1 MDRKNISV
9 SMVNALSDADGIVE
23 AIVSVT
29 NIVDSVNDVI
39 EPGAYKNTLRKVI
52 KFIKN

>member
-1 MDRKNISV
+1 MEHKQVPVASV
-9 SMVNALSDADGIVE
+9 RGIDAVDGIVE

-39 EPGAYKNTLRKVI
+39 
-52 KFIKN
+52 

>member
-1 MDRKNISV
+1 MDRKNVPV
-9 SMVNALSDADGIVE
+9 STVNALSNSDGIVE

-39 EPGAYKNTLRKVI
+39 EPGAYKNTLR
-52 KFIKN
+52 